1 MGTKPTATRARV
13 RPCSQ
18 YSTNFITQSEFR
30 NEVPAMSNEDL
41 LAWFRKNAE
50 YLDYKQQSVI
60 RRCLGLTEQAPR
72 SAASV
77 NESRPEAGLLE

>member
-1 MGTKPTATRARV
+1 
-13 RPCSQ
+13 
-18 YSTNFITQSEFR
+18 
-30 NEVPAMSNEDL
+30 MSNEDL